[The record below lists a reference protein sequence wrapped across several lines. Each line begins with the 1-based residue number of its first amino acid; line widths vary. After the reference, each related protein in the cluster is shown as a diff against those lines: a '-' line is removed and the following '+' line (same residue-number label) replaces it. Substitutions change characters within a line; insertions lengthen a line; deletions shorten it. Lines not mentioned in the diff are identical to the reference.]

1 MWSWRIAFKAQKKH
15 WPPIGR
21 SRRMR
26 RSRYDGSLTF
36 WTSKSATWTTLERV
50 WQNWSASSH
59 SRSWGASPQS
69 RSLQFNWSNSRD
81 EIGAT
86 WRQTHYSWTF
96 FVFHHQSSIGNLLK
110 VLCAEQT
117 TCAVC
122 HSHHS
127 YKSPSVAGAIK
138 MSTFHTF
145 LSPHSD
151 MSQIYIM
158 ASLERTH
165 KVMQSLQYME
175 DWRVLVT

>member
-1 MWSWRIAFKAQKKH
+1 MWSWRIAFKAQKKP
-15 WPPIGR
+15 WPPTGR
-21 SRRMR
+21 SRRTR

-36 WTSKSATWTTLERV
+36 WTSKSVTWTTWEKV

-81 EIGAT
+81 GIRAT

-138 MSTFHTF
+138 MSTFQTF
-145 LSPHSD
+145 LSPLSD
-151 MSQIYIM
+151 MSQIYII
-158 ASLERTH
+158 ASLRRTH

-175 DWRVLVT
+175 HWRVLVT